1 MDFTKFR
8 DNFTG
13 YGPAKREA
21 ENSRLPG
28 LHNGPGD
35 AYRHIIGAAE
45 ATRRHGETATRA
57 ALADHED
64 KSDRKG
70 QPAKERKMDD
80 HNNEIGIAIG
90 RRAITYDEVV
100 RQARVAI
107 DAAVKREGSGRDG
120 TALWLERARWNGNP
134 EAPNWPPDWSRVGPS
149 TEPYDYGDERYR
161 NPKPGEPSFFDMPV
175 GSWSEDDVRAVMA
188 SDAYRQAGHPAQ
200 AETHAR
206 VRAWF
211 ERAYGNRPVRRD
223 ATGRQIDG
231 PSRQPRIDAA
241 GAAGGPVHVRA
252 HSREGG
258 RVDVDAHDRRPPAR

>member
-1 MDFTKFR
+1 MDLER
-8 DNFTG
+8 IYREAVG
-13 YGPAKREA
+13 VGPAYREA
-21 ENSRLPG
+21 GASRLPG

-45 ATRRHGETATRA
+45 MTRRYGAAMALA
-57 ALADHED
+57 ALNAHETYQGAGQ
-64 KSDRKG
+64 SDD
-70 QPAKERKMDD
+70 ERKMDQ

-90 RRAITYDEVV
+90 RRAVTYDEVV
-100 RQARVAI
+100 TRARAAI
-107 DAAVKREGSGRDG
+107 DAAIPQGGSGRGG
-120 TALWLERARWNGNP
+120 TARWLNQPLGKSDSP
-134 EAPNWPPDWSRVGPS
+134 DMNWPPDWSQVAPPAES
-149 TEPYDYGDERYR
+149 YNSDDERDRHPEY
-161 NPKPGEPSFFDMPV
+161 GAPSFSGRPV
-175 GSWSEDDVRAVMA
+175 GSWNEDDVRAVMA

-223 ATGRQIDG
+223 ATGRQVDG
-231 PSRQPRIDAA
+231 PLRQPRIDAA

>member
-1 MDFTKFR
+1 MDLEKMYR
-8 DNFTG
+8 DAVG
-13 YGPAKREA
+13 VGPAFREA
-21 ENSRLPG
+21 TASRLPG

-45 ATRRHGETATRA
+45 MTRRHGAAMALA
-57 ALADHED
+57 ALNAHEMGQGTGQ
-64 KSDRKG
+64 SDD
-70 QPAKERKMDD
+70 ERAMDE
-80 HNNEIGIAIG
+80 HNNEIGVAIG
-90 RRAITYDEVV
+90 RRAATYDEVV
-100 RQARVAI
+100 TRARAAI
-107 DAAVKREGSGRDG
+107 DAAVARGGNGRDG
-120 TALWLERARWNGNP
+120 TPRWLDRTQWGADPG
-134 EAPNWPPDWSRVGPS
+134 APNWPPDWSRATAPA
-149 TEPYDYGDERYR
+149 EPYNEYGA
-161 NPKPGEPSFFDMPV
+161 PSLSGKPV

-252 HSREGG
+252 HSRERG